1 MQFIY
6 KRKALFLTHM
16 KRYSGYIWVILL
28 MLSVL
33 VIDAYY
39 QISETQVP
47 IWQTEWFWWRIGG
60 LVAIILILGSYF
72 IYKASVKR
80 KSGFNDFKIKVMET
94 QEAEWKRLAG
104 ELHDSVGQNLS
115 AINIYLQQNMKSV
128 LEGTLMYDSLKA
140 ASDMLLETLEDVRR
154 ISSKLYPQQIE
165 RLGLT
170 IALQSMVTKL
180 AATTPILFSLSI
192 DNIDNIFP
200 KETEIYFYRIIQEAL
215 NNIMKHS
222 KASSVTI
229 NITKS
234 VMFVIVDIEDDG
246 AGFDIEK
253 LKSAGARQLGF
264 GLLNLDERIRLV
276 NGNYKFSSEPGKG
289 TMLHI
294 TVPLKV
300 KKAG

>member
-1 MQFIY
+1 
-6 KRKALFLTHM
+6 M

-39 QISETQVP
+39 QISESVVP
-47 IWQTEWFWWRIGG
+47 IWQTEWFWWRVGG
-60 LVAIILILGSYF
+60 LVLIILIPGSYF
-72 IYKASVKR
+72 IYRASVKR
-80 KSGFNDFKIKVMET
+80 KSEFEEFKIKVMET

-128 LEGTLMYDSLKA
+128 LEGTVMHESLKA
-140 ASDMLLETLEDVRR
+140 ASDMLVETLEDVRR

-170 IALQSMVTKL
+170 IAVQSMVTKL
-180 AATTPILFSLSI
+180 AATTPVHFKLSI

-215 NNIMKHS
+215 NNIIKHS
-222 KASSVTI
+222 KAGAVTI
-229 NITKS
+229 NITKA
-234 VMFVIVDIEDDG
+234 VMFVTIDIEDDG

-253 LKSAGARQLGF
+253 LKSAGAQKLGF

-276 NGNYKFSSEPGKG
+276 KGNYKFSSEPQKG
-289 TMLHI
+289 TKLHV
-294 TVPLKV
+294 TVPV
-300 KKAG
+300 KTKKQR

>member
-1 MQFIY
+1 M
-6 KRKALFLTHM
+6 M

-39 QISETQVP
+39 QISESQVP
-47 IWQTEWFWWRIGG
+47 IWQTEWFWWRVGG
-60 LVAIILILGSYF
+60 LILIILIPGSYF
-72 IYKASVKR
+72 IYRSSVKR
-80 KSGFNDFKIKVMET
+80 KSEFEEFKIKVMET
-94 QEAEWKRLAG
+94 QEAECKRLAG

-128 LEGTLMYDSLKA
+128 LEGTVMYESLKA
-140 ASDMLLETLEDVRR
+140 ASDMLVETLEDVRR

-170 IALQSMVTKL
+170 IAIQSMVTKL
-180 AATTPILFSLSI
+180 AATTSIRFNLSI
-192 DNIDNIFP
+192 DNVDNIFP

-215 NNIMKHS
+215 NNIIKHS
-222 KASSVTI
+222 KAGSVTI
-229 NITKS
+229 NITKA
-234 VMFVIVDIEDDG
+234 VMFVTIDIEDDG

-253 LKSAGARQLGF
+253 LKSAGAQKLGF

-276 NGNYKFSSEPGKG
+276 KGNYKFSSEPQRG
-289 TMLHI
+289 TKLHV
-294 TVPLKV
+294 TVPIKT
-300 KKAG
+300 KK